1 MVSFWKP
8 NTHLQLQNSG
18 IPTNVRAD
26 KSFVTALS
34 YGVRFSNL
42 NTVKYWVKH
51 FPKSLDT
58 SVKGHNMFGASILT
72 VACFRPVYNRFE
84 IFRALLDGGAKLDEI
99 RPNNGNVF
107 HALAV
112 RLLYSMLT
120 LSPHNLTDSKY
131 SLHVSR
137 TYLFFFGLV
146 KSTKKSS
153 ASWYVSL
160 HNNTLHN
167 NNNTRTPIHFRLC

>member
-1 MVSFWKP
+1 
-8 NTHLQLQNSG
+8 
-18 IPTNVRAD
+18 
-26 KSFVTALS
+26 
-34 YGVRFSNL
+34 
-42 NTVKYWVKH
+42 VKH

-72 VACFRPVYNRFE
+72 VACFEPVYNRFE

-120 LSPHNLTDSKY
+120 LSPHNLTDSKH
-131 SLHVSR
+131 SLQFSR

-146 KSTKKSS
+146 KPTKKSS
-153 ASWYVSL
+153 ASWYVLCVFSNIFFASL
-160 HNNTLHN
+160 V
-167 NNNTRTPIHFRLC
+167 ILCTFVQQHMTQHTTYTYTEGPVKSIEPHS